1 MCIFC
6 GGQCGGMGEFL
17 ISLGLPFLALYFFR
31 IKRALATL
39 KNRVLRRNPTTGIP
53 AEAVTCQCCGESLAD
68 CRQVLSQPLSLQD
81 VDLLTVRPFPHV
93 AVTISPAAAP
103 AHPRTAAANTA
114 LRGVKGWLLLIC
126 LNFTIIIPA
135 AYLYQLNC
143 LLDLYTYM
151 QNRIFLV
158 MYKEVL
164 LYTIINFGLMFF
176 LAIFSFYTGL
186 RLWHLKPKAVATAK
200 TF

>member
-39 KNRVLRRNPTTGIP
+39 KNRVLRRATDHGYTGRGRYLSMLRGITGGLSAGPVP
-53 AEAVTCQCCGESLAD
+53 ALKSSRRGPAYRQTFSSCRSDNLAR
-68 CRQVLSQPLSLQD
+68 C
-81 VDLLTVRPFPHV
+81 LL
-93 AVTISPAAAP
+93 PAN
-103 AHPRTAAANTA
+103 PRTAAANTA

-158 MYKEVL
+158 MTRKYYSIL
-164 LYTIINFGLMFF
+164 
-176 LAIFSFYTGL
+176 
-186 RLWHLKPKAVATAK
+186 
-200 TF
+200 

>member
-31 IKRALATL
+31 IKQALIRL
-39 KNRVLRRNPTTGIP
+39 QNKILRRHPATGIS
-53 AEAVTCQCCGESLAD
+53 AEAVKCQCCGESRQD
-68 CRQVLSQPLSLQD
+68 CRQVLSQPLVPQD
-81 VDLLTVRPFPHV
+81 VDLLTVRPFPY
-93 AVTISPAAAP
+93 AAATTSPAAAP
-103 AHPRTAAANTA
+103 ANPRTAAAKIA
-114 LRGVKGWLLLIC
+114 HRGVKGWLLLLC

-135 AYLYQLNC
+135 AYLYQINC

-164 LYTIINFGLMFF
+164 LFNIVNIGLMFF
-176 LAIFSFYTGL
+176 
-186 RLWHLKPKAVATAK
+186 
-200 TF
+200 